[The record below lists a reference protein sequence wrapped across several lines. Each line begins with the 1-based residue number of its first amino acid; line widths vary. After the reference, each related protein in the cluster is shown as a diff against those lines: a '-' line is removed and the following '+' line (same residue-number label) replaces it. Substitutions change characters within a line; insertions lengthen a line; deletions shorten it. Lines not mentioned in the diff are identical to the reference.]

1 MEPRVVFIR
10 MIHLSDTISF
20 SVTDDIHTVEE
31 LLRRFHQIAF
41 GNINESYLKNS
52 HLLQMKKTVQ
62 SKTLQ
67 EFIVHALD
75 EIEHNQVLV
84 YRPCEEFRKLLE
96 EGCITPVLG
105 PSRTQNTFQ
114 SVFSQPMNVHTPT
127 ASPCLKRKERTSS
140 LKTMQLNGLHW
151 SDFDETLFTPS
162 ERIQINELLEAGDE
176 QIWHALEQ
184 FKSTQNIRDLRRILY
199 GPNARSRLAGLD
211 VLSST
216 FATLNVETPLSNFN
230 DNEPTPWDTH
240 SHLVTDPILKS
251 KVIERTRPSLS
262 LEPINSDLATLE
274 FDLSRSN
281 RFLHPIQEKTVNQE
295 SPLDRK
301 QSNDTQQAP
310 RFRFDLSIDAH
321 LGGDSVQAYKPHM
334 TIANMLDGIP
344 VEENFNAHYR
354 IGNVLGSGKYS
365 IVKECTHLRS
375 QKSYAVKIIDKFQI
389 SEMRFIKRELEIM
402 HSICHKGI
410 VQLIDLFETAEHLFI
425 VMERCQQE
433 LFEYLDQQGQL
444 VEETTRNLVRNLLSS
459 VSYLHEN
466 AIVHRDIKPENILIS
481 ADNVTEIKLSDFGI
495 ARKLDATNGMLSL
508 TPYDSLTEVT
518 SIGRPSSNSV
528 QVVQNRLGRA
538 HTKCGTRDYVAPEV
552 MSGKGYG
559 TEADMWSVGIVTYVL
574 LSGCAP
580 VFLPSSAGSSLRF
593 TEDIWSK
600 ITPKAKDFIERATI
614 RNPEDRM
621 TASDALQ
628 HCWLR

>member
-10 MIHLSDTISF
+10 MNYLSDNISCPI
-20 SVTDDIHTVEE
+20 TDDINTVQE
-31 LLRRFHQIAF
+31 LISRFHQVAF
-41 GNINESYLKNS
+41 GTIHESHLENS
-52 HLLQMKKTVQ
+52 HLLHMKKTVQ
-62 SKTLQ
+62 SKALQ
-67 EFIVHALD
+67 EYIVHTLD
-75 EIEHNQVLV
+75 EIENNQVLV

-105 PSRTQNTFQ
+105 PSRYQNTLQ
-114 SVFSQPMNVHTPT
+114 TGISRPMNVLTPT
-127 ASPCLKRKERTSS
+127 ASPCLKRKERTTS
-140 LKTMQLNGLHW
+140 LKTMHLGGLNF
-151 SDFDETLFTPS
+151 SDFESTLLTPS
-162 ERIQINELLEAGDE
+162 EKNQIKELLEAGDE
-176 QIWHALEQ
+176 HIWHALEH
-184 FKSTQNIRDLRRILY
+184 FKNTQNIRDLRRVLY
-199 GPNARSRLAGLD
+199 GPNSRSRLAGVD

-216 FATLNVETPLSNFN
+216 FATLNVETPLTNSN
-230 DNEPTPWDTH
+230 DNEPTAWNALTH
-240 SHLVTDPILKS
+240 RGMDPIFKS
-251 KVIERTRPSLS
+251 KVVARTRPSLS
-262 LEPINSDLATLE
+262 LEPISSDLATLE
-274 FDLSRSN
+274 FDLSRTN
-281 RFLHPIQEKTVNQE
+281 RFLHPIQERTASQE
-295 SPLDRK
+295 SPLDGQ
-301 QSNDTQQAP
+301 QSINTQSAP

-321 LGGDSVQAYKPHM
+321 LGENSVQRYQPHM
-334 TIANMLDGIP
+334 TIANMLDDIP
-344 VEENFNAHYR
+344 VEENFTAHYR
-354 IGNVLGSGKYS
+354 MGNVLGSGKYS
-365 IVKECTHLRS
+365 IVKECFHLQS

-402 HSICHKGI
+402 HLVHHKGI
-410 VQLIDLFETAEHLFI
+410 VQLIELFETAEHLYI

-444 VEETTRNLVRNLLSS
+444 VEETTRNLVQNLLSA
-459 VSYLHEN
+459 VSYLHDN
-466 AIVHRDIKPENILIS
+466 AIVHRDIKPENILILG
-481 ADNVTEIKLSDFGI
+481 DNVTEIKLSDFGI
-495 ARKLDATNGMLSL
+495 ARKLDATNGKLSL
-508 TPYDSLTEVT
+508 TPYDSLTEVA

-528 QVVQNRLGRA
+528 QVVQTRLGRA

-600 ITPKAKDFIERATI
+600 ITPQAKDFIEKATI

-621 TASDALQ
+621 TATDALQ